1 MDSETIVI
9 AIGITAILHW
19 YFNIR
24 SKSKC
29 IQLDQKCN
37 SIKCLKQKNI

>member
-1 MDSETIVI
+1 MESETILL
-9 AIGITAILHW
+9 AIGVTVILHW

-29 IQLDQKCN
+29 IQINQKCD
-37 SIKCLKQKNI
+37 SIRCLKQKNN

>member
-1 MDSETIVI
+1 MDSETIAI
-9 AIGITAILHW
+9 AIGLTVFLHW
-19 YFNIR
+19 FFNIR

-29 IQLDQKCN
+29 IQLYKKCN

>member
-1 MDSETIVI
+1 MESESVLV
-9 AIGITAILHW
+9 ALGISVFLYW

-29 IQLDQKCN
+29 ITLNQKCD
-37 SIKCLKQKNI
+37 SIKCAKQKNN